1 MIDDEIVGDDNAGN
15 ARSLRFV
22 VIVID
27 DDEEEFEFGTGTT
40 TDEKNDNKPEEV
52 EDNDMVGKD
61 RYSTFESQSPRESV
75 FVLDWF
81 VSCRSYYRFNY

>member
-1 MIDDEIVGDDNAGN
+1 MGDDNAGN

-27 DDEEEFEFGTGTT
+27 DDEEEFEFGTAGTT

-52 EDNDMVGKD
+52 EDNDMVG
-61 RYSTFESQSPRESV
+61 
-75 FVLDWF
+75 
-81 VSCRSYYRFNY
+81 

>member
-27 DDEEEFEFGTGTT
+27 DDEEEFEFGTAGTT

-52 EDNDMVGKD
+52 EDNDMVG
-61 RYSTFESQSPRESV
+61 
-75 FVLDWF
+75 
-81 VSCRSYYRFNY
+81 